1 MLKKSRTSGSAHR
14 AIIFNGSSEVI
25 NVLDSQAPVLG
36 TLLGDKNVCPLILQN
51 VSVSTQL
58 GIGTQGAI
66 FTVTVDDDSL
76 QFVVKKAPFFL
87 DESLDECVVEN
98 DVHVCWSS
106 SIVEYIL
113 GVLLSPRFLHF
124 PGFINV
130 FSVFL
135 CDDSGNEDT
144 YLFMERVN
152 GGTLKNMKSGP
163 DSKVNFESCVIQTIF
178 CILKYQTLKIC
189 HNDLHSENVMWE
201 ESVSKVQNFCY
212 IVSGEYYFF
221 PAGEY
226 ISKIIDFGFGAKYSD
241 PKIILDDV
249 RNSSLFPKNFTKWYD
264 LLFFLRSC
272 LELENKHNS
281 TLVTD
286 IFRFISGEEDISEF
300 ILNRYNNNRP
310 VTLEVASTA
319 FFKKA
324 TPKKVVTF
332 LTNKVTNKENLPT
345 GTLVLAEI

>member
-1 MLKKSRTSGSAHR
+1 MFKKS
-14 AIIFNGSSEVI
+14 IIFNGSSEVI
-25 NVLDSQAPVLG
+25 QVLDSQAPVLG

-51 VSVSTQL
+51 VSVSAQSGT
-58 GIGTQGAI
+58 GTQGAI
-66 FTVTVDDDSL
+66 FNVTVDDDSL

-87 DESLDECVVEN
+87 DESLDECVIEDN
-98 DVHVCWSS
+98 VHVCWSS

-144 YLFMERVN
+144 YLFMERVV
-152 GGTLKNMKSGP
+152 GGTLKNMKQ
-163 DSKVNFESCVIQTIF
+163 SKTNFESCVIQVFF

-201 ESVSKVQNFCY
+201 AYTGDVSQVQNFCY
-212 IVSGEYYFF
+212 IISGEYYFF

-226 ISKIIDFGFGAKYSD
+226 ISKIIDFGFGAKYSN
-241 PKIILDDV
+241 PKVVLDDV
-249 RNSSLFPKNFTKWYD
+249 RKSSLFPKGFTKWYD

-272 LELENKHNS
+272 LDLESKHNS
-281 TLVTD
+281 KIVTE
-286 IFRFISGEEDISEF
+286 IFRFISSEDDISEF

-310 VTLEVASTA
+310 VTGPSEGI
-319 FFKKA
+319 FKKA
-324 TPKKVVTF
+324 TPRKVVTF
-332 LTNKVTNKENLPT
+332 LTNKVSNKENLPSR
-345 GTLVLAEI
+345 TLVLAEI